1 MRHILM
7 SLRNITKAYREK
19 NKEIKVLDNI
29 SLDIQEDFTSII
41 GPSGCGKSTLLKII
55 AGIEKYD
62 SGEIIY
68 YDKNI
73 KIGFVFQFPTLLP
86 WMTVLENVAL
96 PLRAN
101 GLNKDQAEEIARR
114 YLNLVGLL
122 EFKDFYPNELSGG
135 MRQRVN
141 IARALAIEPTI
152 LLLDEPFS
160 HLDSLTAESLRSEI
174 MDLWLMGV
182 TSVRSIIL
190 VTHNVDEALLLSD
203 RVVILTPRP
212 ARISKII
219 NIDMPRPR
227 DRRSD
232 EFQRLEDLVYEYI
245 SS

>member
-1 MRHILM
+1 M

-227 DRRSD
+227 DRR
-232 EFQRLEDLVYEYI
+232 
-245 SS
+245 